1 MGRLL
6 GTYLPHRIARTVEEV
21 AELGEGQM
29 AIARDEQRLARAVP
43 VGIPA
48 GHPTFVDEA
57 HEVVPRIAVAEL
69 PRGRVLGPW
78 RVIVTG
84 GGWFVD
90 ELNPWFGTHRP
101 DQHPVFLHP
110 FPSPPTA
117 VEGRVGVIAARCDA
131 AYYHFLIDALPRLAI
146 LEQLEPPPER
156 LYIPASLSFQ
166 RQLIELL
173 GIDPERVIDS
183 DQIRHLEA
191 ELLVVPGVPDAHL
204 RTPSWIV
211 PFLRDRLLPSS
222 ARRAPGRRIYI
233 TRGGKRGNRIV
244 INEAEVI
251 GALSELGFTV
261 IDPGAMPVAE
271 QIRTFA
277 QADWIVG
284 PHGGALTNL
293 AFASPG
299 ASVVEL
305 FAPDYVQGCYWKLCE
320 SVSGVTYR
328 YLVGTGGPPRAGR
341 MLGVDSDMT
350 IDTTALRALLDG
362 LPVDSG
368 EPTMSSV

>member
-1 MGRLL
+1 
-6 GTYLPHRIARTVEEV
+6 
-21 AELGEGQM
+21 
-29 AIARDEQRLARAVP
+29 
-43 VGIPA
+43 
-48 GHPTFVDEA
+48 
-57 HEVVPRIAVAEL
+57 
-69 PRGRVLGPW
+69 
-78 RVIVTG
+78 
-84 GGWFVD
+84 
-90 ELNPWFGTHRP
+90 
-101 DQHPVFLHP
+101 
-110 FPSPPTA
+110 
-117 VEGRVGVIAARCDA
+117 
-131 AYYHFLIDALPRLAI
+131 
-146 LEQLEPPPER
+146 
-156 LYIPASLSFQ
+156 
-166 RQLIELL
+166 LIEML

-211 PFLRDRLLPSS
+211 RFLRNRLLPAS

-233 TRGGKRGNRIV
+233 TRGEKRGNRIV

-277 QADWIVG
+277 EADWIVG

-320 SVSGVTYR
+320 CVSGVTYR
-328 YLVGTGGPPRAGR
+328 YLVGTGSPPRNGR

-350 IDTTALRALLDG
+350 IDTTALLALLDG

-368 EPTMSSV
+368 EPTMSPV